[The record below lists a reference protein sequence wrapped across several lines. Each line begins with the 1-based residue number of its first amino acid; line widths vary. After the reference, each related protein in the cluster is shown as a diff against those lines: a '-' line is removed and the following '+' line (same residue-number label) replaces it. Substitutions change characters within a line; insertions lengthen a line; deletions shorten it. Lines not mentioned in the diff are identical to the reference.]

1 MRRRFAFPSAPA
13 LRTTGSAAGVPALFA
28 GFITTT
34 AGPDFSCP
42 CVTGYGSSPSRRG
55 PDDISLV
62 RSDTRPPRFRRVPFV
77 RDGVFD
83 HGRAMAPRMT
93 MPHMLPSAELTA
105 SASAGLML
113 SRLNIPPHTIVVYAS
128 RPPSPADSRNTHYQA
143 GATPYLGRT
152 STGSNT
158 PASWRTSSRFDPTH
172 CPLAPR
178 WSCSRTCHGPSGGG
192 RAKASVPSKSSQ
204 EGNTR

>member
-1 MRRRFAFPSAPA
+1 VRRRFAFPSAPA